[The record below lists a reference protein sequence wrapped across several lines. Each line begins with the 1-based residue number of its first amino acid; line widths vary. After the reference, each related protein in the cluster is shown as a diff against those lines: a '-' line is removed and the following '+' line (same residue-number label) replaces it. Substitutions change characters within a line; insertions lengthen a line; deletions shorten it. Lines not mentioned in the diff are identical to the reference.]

1 MDPSEADCTS
11 VPRYTRAQEEDRL
24 WRLASAHGIGRRRF
38 LQLVAAGRAAAVLEA
53 CAGGPPPTSN
63 FTATPGPGTM
73 ASAAWFKDPDP
84 FIKHEDSLEARLENI
99 QGLITPNR
107 FFFVRNNSGSVA
119 VNATGWKL
127 SIEGD
132 AVSSPLELSYDKILN
147 MPSRIVVSYV
157 ECAGNQRAMFDLVK
171 GQETI
176 GTQWGRGGVGNA
188 EWIGVPLRDVLREAG
203 IKEEARSV
211 LFVGM
216 DVDAPEEGYRRALPV
231 DKAMHPDTLL
241 AYGMNGE
248 ALPQDHGFPLRA
260 IVPGWAGTSS
270 IKWLGQIV
278 VSSERIWT
286 RNNTTHYVLIGEE
299 YEPEGQAEGE
309 VITTQIVKSA
319 LALPWPAEM
328 STGPRQMY
336 GYAHSGFGPIVKV
349 EWSEDSGRSWKDAEI
364 TGPQVQYSWAR
375 FEFTW
380 EAAPGRHTIMTRAT
394 DSAGNTQPD
403 ETPYNYR
410 GYLFNQP
417 IPHPIRVT

>member
-24 WRLASAHGIGRRRF
+24 WRLASAHGIDRRRF
-38 LQLVAAGRAAAVLEA
+38 LQLVAKGRAAAVLEA

-63 FTATPGPGTM
+63 FTATPGPGTS

-203 IKEEARSV
+203 IEEEARSV

-270 IKWLGQIV
+270 IKWLGRIV

-286 RNNTTHYVLIGEE
+286 RNNTTHYVLIGDE

-319 LALPWPAEM
+319 LALPWPAEI
-328 STGPRQMY
+328 STGPNQLY
-336 GYAHSGFGPIVKV
+336 GYAHSGYGPIVKV
-349 EWSEDSGRSWKDAEI
+349 EWSENSGRSWKDAEI

-380 EAAPGRHTIMTRAT
+380 EATPGPHTIMTRAT

-403 ETPYNYR
+403 ETPFNYR

-417 IPHPIRVT
+417 IPHPVRVT

>member
-38 LQLVAAGRAAAVLEA
+38 LQLLAAGGAAAVLAA
-53 CAGGPPPTSN
+53 CSGSPSPTSI
-63 FTATPGPGTM
+63 FTATPDPVTS

-270 IKWLGQIV
+270 IKWLGPDCCVFRADLDPQQ
-278 VSSERIWT
+278 
-286 RNNTTHYVLIGEE
+286 H
-299 YEPEGQAEGE
+299 
-309 VITTQIVKSA
+309 
-319 LALPWPAEM
+319 
-328 STGPRQMY
+328 
-336 GYAHSGFGPIVKV
+336 HSL
-349 EWSEDSGRSWKDAEI
+349 R
-364 TGPQVQYSWAR
+364 T
-375 FEFTW
+375 
-380 EAAPGRHTIMTRAT
+380 
-394 DSAGNTQPD
+394 
-403 ETPYNYR
+403 YR
-410 GYLFNQP
+410 G
-417 IPHPIRVT
+417 

>member
-1 MDPSEADCTS
+1 
-11 VPRYTRAQEEDRL
+11 
-24 WRLASAHGIGRRRF
+24 
-38 LQLVAAGRAAAVLEA
+38 
-53 CAGGPPPTSN
+53 
-63 FTATPGPGTM
+63 M

-248 ALPQDHGFPLRA
+248 MLPQDHGFPLRA

-270 IKWLGQIV
+270 IKWLGRIV
-278 VSSERIWT
+278 VSSERSGPA
-286 RNNTTHYVLIGEE
+286 TTPLTMCLSG
-299 YEPEGQAEGE
+299 
-309 VITTQIVKSA
+309 KS
-319 LALPWPAEM
+319 M
-328 STGPRQMY
+328 SQ
-336 GYAHSGFGPIVKV
+336 K
-349 EWSEDSGRSWKDAEI
+349 GRRK
-364 TGPQVQYSWAR
+364 
-375 FEFTW
+375 
-380 EAAPGRHTIMTRAT
+380 GR
-394 DSAGNTQPD
+394 
-403 ETPYNYR
+403 
-410 GYLFNQP
+410 
-417 IPHPIRVT
+417 

>member
-1 MDPSEADCTS
+1 MDPSEVDCTS
-11 VPRYTRAQEEDRL
+11 VPRYTRASEEERL

-38 LQLVAAGRAAAVLEA
+38 LQLLAAGGASAVLA
-53 CAGGPPPTSN
+53 VCSGRPSPTSI
-63 FTATPGPGTM
+63 FTATPDPVTS

-216 DVDAPEEGYRRALPV
+216 DVDAPEEGYRRVLPV

-278 VSSERIWT
+278 VSSEPIWT
-286 RNNTTHYVLIGEE
+286 RNNTTHYVLIGDE

-319 LALPWPAEM
+319 LALSWPAEM

-336 GYAHSGFGPIVKV
+336 GYAHSGYGPIVKV

-380 EAAPGRHTIMTRAT
+380 EATQGRHTIMTRAT

-403 ETPYNYR
+403 ETPFNYR